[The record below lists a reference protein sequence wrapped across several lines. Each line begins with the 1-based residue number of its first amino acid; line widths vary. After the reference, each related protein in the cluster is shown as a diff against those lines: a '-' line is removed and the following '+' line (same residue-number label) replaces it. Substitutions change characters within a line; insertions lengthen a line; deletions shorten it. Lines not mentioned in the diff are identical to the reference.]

1 MLYGLIQVLSAY
13 LMWGLFPLYFNE
25 LLSVSALEILSHR
38 IVWSV
43 VFAIVV
49 LIATIGLGWLRDIL
63 HKPKTLLYFAVSSIL
78 IAVNWGTYI
87 WAVTHNMIIDASLG
101 YFINP
106 LITVLLG
113 ALILKERLRIGQWG
127 CIALAFFAVA
137 YLTYCRGHLPLIS
150 LVLACSFGLYG
161 LVRKTAPLG
170 SLQGF
175 TLESLFLMPLALVY
189 MGYLAYNQNLVFLHA
204 PEHINWL
211 LIAAGPITAIP
222 LLLFAA
228 GARKIPYS
236 VLGITQY
243 SSPSIQ
249 FLLGVF
255 FFHESFGQEQ
265 LITFSLIWTA
275 VALFTVESIRWY
287 QQIKSKKSST

>member
-127 CIALAFFAVA
+127 CIAIFKQ
-137 YLTYCRGHLPLIS
+137 TPH
-150 LVLACSFGLYG
+150 
-161 LVRKTAPLG
+161 
-170 SLQGF
+170 
-175 TLESLFLMPLALVY
+175 
-189 MGYLAYNQNLVFLHA
+189 
-204 PEHINWL
+204 
-211 LIAAGPITAIP
+211 
-222 LLLFAA
+222 
-228 GARKIPYS
+228 
-236 VLGITQY
+236 
-243 SSPSIQ
+243 
-249 FLLGVF
+249 
-255 FFHESFGQEQ
+255 
-265 LITFSLIWTA
+265 
-275 VALFTVESIRWY
+275 
-287 QQIKSKKSST
+287 

>member
-1 MLYGLIQVLSAY
+1 MLYGLIQVLTAY
-13 LMWGLFPLYFNE
+13 LLWGLFPLYFNE
-25 LLSVSALEILSHR
+25 LLSVPALEILSHR

-43 VFAIVV
+43 LFA
-49 LIATIGLGWLRDIL
+49 LIILLGTIGLGWLRDVCA
-63 HKPKTLLYFAVSSIL
+63 KPKTLLYFAVSSLL

-87 WAVTHNMIIDASLG
+87 WAATHNMIVDASLG

-113 ALILKERLRIGQWG
+113 ALILKERLRPLQWL
-127 CIALAFFAVA
+127 CISVALVAVA

-175 TLESLFLMPLALVY
+175 TLESLFLTPLALLY
-189 MGYLAYNQNLVFLHA
+189 IGYLGYTQELVFLNTSTQ
-204 PEHINWL
+204 INVL

-236 VLGITQY
+236 VLGIAQY
-243 SSPSIQ
+243 SSPSVQ

-255 FFHESFGQEQ
+255 FFHEPFNTDQM
-265 LITFSLIWTA
+265 ITFGLIWLS
-275 VALFTVESIRWY
+275 VALFTAESIHWY
-287 QQIKSKKSST
+287 HQLKSKKSST